1 MSSFA
6 FDKKPKYFCL
16 SLPFFVSLQR
26 FKALKTKGYVISRD

>member
-26 FKALKTKGYVISRD
+26 FKALKTNSYVVNRD

>member
-6 FDKKPKYFCL
+6 FDKKPKYFCF

-26 FKALKTKGYVISRD
+26 FKVLKTKGYVVSRD